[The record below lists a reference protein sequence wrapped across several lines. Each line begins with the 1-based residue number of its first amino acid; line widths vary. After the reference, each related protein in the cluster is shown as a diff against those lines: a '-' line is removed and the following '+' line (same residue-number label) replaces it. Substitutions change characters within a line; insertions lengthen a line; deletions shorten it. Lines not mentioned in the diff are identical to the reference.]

1 MTSASPG
8 PKVLVGGSASRRRA
22 TIDGV
27 ALAGCSFLITAGL
40 MRLDAFERFAVWSRR
55 YERWQID
62 ELLVLGAVGSVAT
75 SVFAWRRW
83 QDARRELAAAQ
94 RLEASLK
101 RLEGLLPIC
110 SFCKRIRN
118 RAGAWV
124 DVEGYIMERADVH
137 FSHGVCPG
145 CTEDHYPDVMAD

>member
-8 PKVLVGGSASRRRA
+8 REG
-22 TIDGV
+22 GV
-27 ALAGCSFLITAGL
+27 ALSGTSSRASRDGIVLLIGSLVAAAIL
-40 MRLDAFERFAVWSRR
+40 VKLDAFEQFAAWSRR

-75 SVFAWRRW
+75 SIFAWRRW
-83 QDARRELAAAQ
+83 QDSRRELAAAL
-94 RLEASLK
+94 RLEEGLK

-118 RAGAWV
+118 GGGAWV

-137 FSHGVCPG
+137 FSHGVCPP
-145 CTEDHYPDVMAD
+145 CAEHHYPDFRAD